1 MDSDKNYGGSYVE
14 LEASIRDRYR
24 DGLMRLSETNN
35 SHEQLEIIK
44 GIFEDLGKS
53 RPFFG
58 RGIEW
63 ARDVILA
70 YRNLGERLLGERLKM
85 VASEDIKS
93 ASEDMENFAAYDTLL
108 EEYDGDNRND
118 KIKIALDELFRLKR
132 ILDFHYIDVDSLD
145 KKLEFTDSIRD
156 YVDYE
161 SLDKLLELAD
171 RIKSLDYL

>member
-1 MDSDKNYGGSYVE
+1 MDTDKNYGGNYVE

-35 SHEQLEIIK
+35 PHEQLEIIK

-53 RPFFG
+53 RPFSG

-70 YRNLGERLLGERLKM
+70 YRKLGERLKR
-85 VASEDIKS
+85 ASKDIKS
-93 ASEDMENFAAYDTLL
+93 ESDDMENFAAYDTLL

-118 KIKIALDELFRLKR
+118 KIKAALDELSRLKR
-132 ILDFHYIDVDSLD
+132 ILDLYHVDVDCLD
-145 KKLEFTDSIRD
+145 EKLELADSTRD
-156 YVDYE
+156 YLDHE

>member
-35 SHEQLEIIK
+35 SHEQL
-44 GIFEDLGKS
+44 
-53 RPFFG
+53 
-58 RGIEW
+58 
-63 ARDVILA
+63 
-70 YRNLGERLLGERLKM
+70 ERLKM